1 MLTDGKKRSSHF
13 SFAVDLVLDL
23 SNIRA
28 LDVKFTANGCLRFK
42 VDYRS
47 YNDKEV
53 RFTLMSVFN
62 ELIKNASLEI
72 LVENGKRHNI
82 KSLDGHVSSLHSL
95 L

>member
-1 MLTDGKKRSSHF
+1 M
-13 SFAVDLVLDL
+13 LDL

-28 LDVKFTANGCLRFK
+28 LDVKFTANGCLRFN

-62 ELIKNASLEI
+62 ELTQNASLEI
-72 LVENGKRHNI
+72 LVENGKRYNI
-82 KSLDGHVSSLHSL
+82 KSLEKWSRVISA
-95 L
+95 

>member
-82 KSLDGHVSSLHSL
+82 KSLAGHVSSLHSL

>member
-1 MLTDGKKRSSHF
+1 
-13 SFAVDLVLDL
+13 
-23 SNIRA
+23 
-28 LDVKFTANGCLRFK
+28 
-42 VDYRS
+42 
-47 YNDKEV
+47 
-53 RFTLMSVFN
+53 MSVFN